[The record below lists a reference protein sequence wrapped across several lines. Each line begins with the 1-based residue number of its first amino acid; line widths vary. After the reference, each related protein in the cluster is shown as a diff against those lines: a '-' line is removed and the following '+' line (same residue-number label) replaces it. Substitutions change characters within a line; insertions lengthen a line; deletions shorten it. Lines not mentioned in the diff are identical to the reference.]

1 MILVWTG
8 LLKPIRNLILQ
19 TYFADV
25 SVETLGGVADCPF
38 LCQYYSRNTD
48 CLQSMAP
55 HSQTTILDER
65 LSIHCNSSC
74 LYNRCG
80 STDVYVLYSRVHFYY
95 LQIKDCVEEDDGFF
109 KRSGLNLFWS
119 RCSLKVLFILK
130 DDTESQNQPNDF
142 VTIVQKSTINIQHLI
157 WVEVIHSGWFVCESI
172 LVWVSAFTW
181 TDPLITHSAQAA
193 AATLWCNM
201 GLHVNLKNSWYSVI
215 SPFTLFRNSSE
226 T

>member
-1 MILVWTG
+1 MTIGLDWTS
-8 LLKPIRNLILQ
+8 KANENLILQ

-48 CLQSMAP
+48 CLQPMAP

-95 LQIKDCVEEDDGFF
+95 LQIKDCVEEDH
-109 KRSGLNLFWS
+109 GLFEP
-119 RCSLKVLFILK
+119 
-130 DDTESQNQPNDF
+130 T
-142 VTIVQKSTINIQHLI
+142 
-157 WVEVIHSGWFVCESI
+157 
-172 LVWVSAFTW
+172 
-181 TDPLITHSAQAA
+181 
-193 AATLWCNM
+193 
-201 GLHVNLKNSWYSVI
+201 GLDL
-215 SPFTLFRNSSE
+215 L
-226 T
+226 

>member
-1 MILVWTG
+1 MNKQNIADTQTFLVLLKGICVLWMCSSRWAALSHKGALIGLYFCPSCRKTSRTNWNKVYFLLLKSPSPCLSLLVWTG
-8 LLKPIRNLILQ
+8 LLKPMRNLILQ

-48 CLQSMAP
+48 CLQPMAP

-95 LQIKDCVEEDDGFF
+95 LQIKDCVEEDHGFF
-109 KRSGLNLFWS
+109 ERSGLKSLWS
-119 RCSLKVLFILK
+119 RCLQSLVEHDECDCDIHR
-130 DDTESQNQPNDF
+130 ESSNN
-142 VTIVQKSTINIQHLI
+142 T
-157 WVEVIHSGWFVCESI
+157 
-172 LVWVSAFTW
+172 
-181 TDPLITHSAQAA
+181 
-193 AATLWCNM
+193 
-201 GLHVNLKNSWYSVI
+201 
-215 SPFTLFRNSSE
+215 R
-226 T
+226 